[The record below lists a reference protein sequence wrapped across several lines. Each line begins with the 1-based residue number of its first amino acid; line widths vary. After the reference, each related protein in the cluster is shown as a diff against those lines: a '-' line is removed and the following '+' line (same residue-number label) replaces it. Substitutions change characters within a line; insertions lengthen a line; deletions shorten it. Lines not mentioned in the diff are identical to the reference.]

1 LRHRW
6 SRRVVPVL
14 VCCFLLT
21 AAAVAAWADRKPRDP
36 AALTTVEAL
45 EALIGDSER
54 NALDLDRISAELRAE
69 GPVRGRAQETMR
81 ATGIET
87 ERLRGNPELARYR
100 QALADVRAG
109 RPLRPEMEAEVAAL
123 RASRAVTAY
132 QREVARRTRLASI
145 GRLLGADHDEIG
157 RAVAAARRDAR
168 RRIAEARAILADVR
182 KQWPDPANRP
192 PEHNHLAEAAA
203 EQLRGAQAELDV
215 LPGLESEGKA
225 AIARR
230 LAKARKAAGP
240 SGGDLATLRQRMVAA
255 LAEEDRLERGSLGDQ
270 RARIQGEL
278 EAARTIRDSNDWT
291 VVPEPLRLQ
300 IQQLELEAELNRNRQ
315 AGLASLPEVGAR
327 AEADAGMFHRYAE
340 ERGVNEA
347 AEMIAAPSPALADEL
362 RRRVEAR
369 LTPAPAPVEPPAG
382 PADLVPGSPSPVE
395 VPAAY
400 TEAVQ
405 RAAVLRSLATVLREE
420 APDQADR
427 ATAAAEAITTGEV
440 HPLRREALQA
450 GLTAGL
456 APLEAKRLVAGAR
469 EAAELRGVN
478 SVVDVPDP
486 AALAAELGAPASVA
500 PAAPAAER
508 TSPGIVAVPAP
519 PWAAQQ
525 EQPVLSALEQA
536 AQLMT
541 GPVSVRGTLQAER
554 RPEISSVKDLLDVA
568 P

>member
-1 LRHRW
+1 
-6 SRRVVPVL
+6 
-14 VCCFLLT
+14 
-21 AAAVAAWADRKPRDP
+21 
-36 AALTTVEAL
+36 
-45 EALIGDSER
+45 
-54 NALDLDRISAELRAE
+54 
-69 GPVRGRAQETMR
+69 
-81 ATGIET
+81 
-87 ERLRGNPELARYR
+87 
-100 QALADVRAG
+100 
-109 RPLRPEMEAEVAAL
+109 
-123 RASRAVTAY
+123 
-132 QREVARRTRLASI
+132 
-145 GRLLGADHDEIG
+145 
-157 RAVAAARRDAR
+157 
-168 RRIAEARAILADVR
+168 
-182 KQWPDPANRP
+182 
-192 PEHNHLAEAAA
+192 
-203 EQLRGAQAELDV
+203 
-215 LPGLESEGKA
+215 
-225 AIARR
+225 
-230 LAKARKAAGP
+230 
-240 SGGDLATLRQRMVAA
+240 MVAA
-255 LAEEDRLERGSLGDQ
+255 LTEEDRLERGSLGDQ

-278 EAARTIRDSNDWT
+278 EAARSIRDSNDWN

-347 AEMIAAPSPALADEL
+347 AEVIAAPSPALADEL

-500 PAAPAAER
+500 PAAER
-508 TSPGIVAVPAP
+508 TSPGIIAVPAP
-519 PWAAQQ
+519 PWAAQPEQ

-554 RPEISSVKDLLDVA
+554 RPETSSVKDLLDVA